1 MYRSSCPNCG
11 EKIFTEDLNFKCND
25 CKHEF
30 IGTIDSLRIEANV
43 LKRKTPKS
51 SIKNKILMEQDHS
64 CYWCSRE
71 FGTVYFR
78 YNKISSLSPNW
89 DHIIPYSYSLSNA
102 DDNFVASCS
111 ICNGFKSSHMFDS
124 DRRCRAYIKKRWI
137 KHLRSGKIVLL
148 EGDMENFEE
157 NCKKLETI

>member
-1 MYRSSCPNCG
+1 MYRASCPKCD
-11 EKIFTEDLNFKCND
+11 EKVFMEDLSFKCTD
-25 CKHEF
+25 CGHEF

-43 LKRKTPKS
+43 LRRKTPNP
-51 SIKNKILMEQDHS
+51 SIKTQILNEQDNS
-64 CYWCSRE
+64 CYWCKRE

-78 YNKISSLSPNW
+78 YNKISALSPNW
-89 DHIIPYSYSLSNA
+89 DHIIPYSYSRSNA

-111 ICNGFKSSHMFDS
+111 ICNGFKSSHIFDS
-124 DRRCRAYIKKRWI
+124 ERRCRAYIEKRWN
-137 KHLRSGKIVLL
+137 KHLRSGKIVFL